1 MTHFVGKYKKCK
13 YFHVHVNIK
22 LKILDMDKLSF
33 MNWELVIIEL
43 THTVCW
49 NVFNTCGLQDC
60 WPKNVLQIYNVVHIW
75 IKMYHFRS
83 FRSKTLLV
91 VYLSFGWYAI
101 AVQGGC
107 QRTNPG
113 WISSDEELEHSTAP
127 HLSFLP
133 GNKFMKQFCLNVG
146 LLV

>member
-1 MTHFVGKYKKCK
+1 
-13 YFHVHVNIK
+13 
-22 LKILDMDKLSF
+22 
-33 MNWELVIIEL
+33 
-43 THTVCW
+43 
-49 NVFNTCGLQDC
+49 
-60 WPKNVLQIYNVVHIW
+60 
-75 IKMYHFRS
+75 MYHFRS

-91 VYLSFGWYAI
+91 LYLSFGWCAI
-101 AVQGGC
+101 SVQGGC

-146 LLV
+146 FIISVTILSVCNYLMVVFIGSNLISASWNRSLVSIYNQCYDGIQIWSQMIGKRLLE